1 MSPISKPCPIRFRP
15 KTLRRKKLFL
25 GGILLD
31 PDAIGRVA
39 DVLQP
44 EAFYLGAHREIFR
57 TAVMLHSQGK
67 PTDLTAMTAWLADTG
82 SLDKVGGSG
91 RLVELVERVASTASI
106 EQVARLVMDK
116 FLRRQLI
123 RSGNEVIQLGFDQS
137 LPMEQ
142 VLDQAE
148 QKIFAISQ
156 EKPSKGLTPTAEI
169 LTSTFN
175 EIESRSLGTSVAG
188 IPVNFYDLDA
198 MTQGLQRSDLI
209 IVCGAPSDGQ
219 NLDRAQP
226 GQKRGAIAQPSGVHV
241 QLGDEQRTAHLSA
254 ALDGGWHRSGPPAH
268 RPAATGGMA
277 LAGPRHQHPGAITDV
292 HR

>member
-1 MSPISKPCPIRFRP
+1 
-15 KTLRRKKLFL
+15 
-25 GGILLD
+25 LD

-82 SLDKVGGSG
+82 SLEKVGGSG

-156 EKPSKGLTPTAEI
+156 EKPSKGH
-169 LTSTFN
+169 
-175 EIESRSLGTSVAG
+175 
-188 IPVNFYDLDA
+188 
-198 MTQGLQRSDLI
+198 LQR
-209 IVCGAPSDGQ
+209 
-219 NLDRAQP
+219 DRKPIAWHLGGGHSGELLRP
-226 GQKRGAIAQPSGVHV
+226 GCDDP
-241 QLGDEQRTAHLSA
+241 
-254 ALDGGWHRSGPPAH
+254 
-268 RPAATGGMA
+268 RPAA
-277 LAGPRHQHPGAITDV
+277 Q
-292 HR
+292 

>member
-1 MSPISKPCPIRFRP
+1 MVTAPFPEPSGEFAEGG
-15 KTLRRKKLFL
+15 RRGYGKGRQRDEPNFEALPDSIPPQNLEAEEAVL
-25 GGILLD
+25 GRILLD

-44 EAFYLGAHREIFR
+44 EAFYLNAHREIFR

-82 SLDKVGGSG
+82 SLEKVGGSP

-137 LPMEQ
+137 MPMDQ
-142 VLDQAE
+142 VLDKAE
-148 QKIFAISQ
+148 QTIFAISQ
-156 EKPSKGLTPTAEI
+156 EKPTKGLTPTAEI
-169 LTSTFN
+169 LTTTFN

-209 IVCGAPSDGQ
+209 IVAG
-219 NLDRAQP
+219 
-226 GQKRGAIAQPSGVHV
+226 
-241 QLGDEQRTAHLSA
+241 
-254 ALDGGWHRSGPPAH
+254 
-268 RPAATGGMA
+268 RPAMGKTSIVLN
-277 LAGPRHQHPGAITDV
+277 LAKNVA
-292 HR
+292 

>member
-1 MSPISKPCPIRFRP
+1 MVSVPLPENNDGG
-15 KTLRRKKLFL
+15 RRGFGKGRDDEPNFEALPDSLPPQNLEAEEAVL

-44 EAFYLGAHREIFR
+44 EAFYLNAHREIFR
-57 TAVMLHSQGK
+57 TALMLHGQGK
-67 PTDLTAMTAWLADTG
+67 PTDLTAMSAWLADTG
-82 SLDKVGGSG
+82 ALEKVGGNN
-91 RLVELVERVASTASI
+91 RLVELVERVPSTASI

-169 LTSTFN
+169 LTQTFE
-175 EIESRSLGTSVAG
+175 EIESRT
-188 IPVNFYDLDA
+188 
-198 MTQGLQRSDLI
+198 GLTEPEVIKVMRQQLKPGSFRRWRRRVSGRATKHRKLWKERQK
-209 IVCGAPSDGQ
+209 GPS
-219 NLDRAQP
+219 P
-226 GQKRGAIAQPSGVHV
+226 G
-241 QLGDEQRTAHLSA
+241 DF
-254 ALDGGWHRSGPPAH
+254 
-268 RPAATGGMA
+268 
-277 LAGPRHQHPGAITDV
+277 
-292 HR
+292 

>member
-1 MSPISKPCPIRFRP
+1 MVSVPLSGSGGESAEGERQG
-15 KTLRRKKLFL
+15 LGQGRRRGEPNFEALPDSIPPQNLEAEEAVL

-44 EAFYLGAHREIFR
+44 EAFYLNAHREIFR

-82 SLDKVGGSG
+82 ALEKVGGSN

-123 RSGNEVIQLGFDQS
+123 RSGNEVIQLGFDQG

-142 VLDQAE
+142 VLDKAE
-148 QKIFAISQ
+148 QTIL
-156 EKPSKGLTPTAEI
+156 PSARRNHL
-169 LTSTFN
+169 
-175 EIESRSLGTSVAG
+175 
-188 IPVNFYDLDA
+188 
-198 MTQGLQRSDLI
+198 
-209 IVCGAPSDGQ
+209 
-219 NLDRAQP
+219 
-226 GQKRGAIAQPSGVHV
+226 RG
-241 QLGDEQRTAHLSA
+241 
-254 ALDGGWHRSGPPAH
+254 
-268 RPAATGGMA
+268 
-277 LAGPRHQHPGAITDV
+277 
-292 HR
+292 